1 MEYLIKALACIKEA
15 QKNLSEFD
23 GKRDFLDDVKE
34 HLNTAKEFI
43 KDTIELNA

>member
-1 MEYLIKALACIKEA
+1 MEHLIKALACIKEA
-15 QKNLSEFD
+15 EENCNQFEGMK
-23 GKRDFLDDVKE
+23 DFLEDVKE